1 MIIRCALVG
10 CGSWGRNFMRL
21 LREISE
27 VRLVAI
33 ADDDPTVR
41 AELRTSMPGDAILTS
56 DQLFDEER
64 VDVDAAI
71 IATPAPT
78 LGALASRALK
88 RGWHVLVEKPFAR
101 DLHQAELLVDQSVLA
116 QRILMVGHTFLYHP
130 AVRRM
135 KALYESGVVGD
146 AYFIRTR
153 RTHLGK
159 IRHDV
164 NVAWDLALHD
174 VTILNYLLGESPIS
188 VSAMGGEY
196 LKPQRADVAFI
207 NFSYPSG
214 VIANVIVSWVDVH
227 KARQVQLVGSRGSIL
242 FDDLATPIERIKVL
256 RNDVIANADV
266 ELDEVQRSVAGR
278 KGEIPLLPTH
288 EPLRVEIQ
296 HFLDCIRTGGTP
308 LSDGRSGVEV
318 LGILEAIDQS
328 MRAGGAP
335 IACRGQPVRRRY
347 ALIN

>member
-1 MIIRCALVG
+1 MMIRCALVG
-10 CGSWGRNFMRL
+10 CGSWGRNLMRL
-21 LREISE
+21 LREIPE

-41 AELRTSMPGDAILTS
+41 AELRSSMPCDAVLTS
-56 DQLFDEER
+56 DQLFDEGR
-64 VDVDAAI
+64 VDVDAVV
-71 IATPAPT
+71 IATPAST

-101 DLHQAELLVDQSVLA
+101 DLHEAELLVDQSVRA

-146 AYFIRTR
+146 VYFIHTK
-153 RTHLGK
+153 RTHFGK

-164 NVAWDLALHD
+164 NAAWDLALHD
-174 VTILNYLLGESPIS
+174 VTILNYLLGERPIS
-188 VSAMGGEY
+188 VSAMGGAY
-196 LKPQRADVAFI
+196 LKPQRPDVAFI

-214 VIANVIVSWVDVH
+214 VIANVIVSWVDVN
-227 KARQVQLVGSRGSIL
+227 KVRQVQLVGSRGSIL
-242 FDDLATPIERIKVL
+242 FDDLATPIEHIKVF
-256 RNDVIANADV
+256 RNDVIANAGV
-266 ELDEVQRSVAGR
+266 ELDEIQRSVVDQ

-288 EPLRVEIQ
+288 EPLRVEVQ
-296 HFLDCIRTGGTP
+296 HFLDCVRTGGTP
-308 LSDGRSGVEV
+308 LSDGRSGVEI
-318 LGILEAIDQS
+318 LRILETIDQS

-335 IACRGQPVRRRY
+335 IVCRGQIVRRGY